1 MTKKI
6 ASFILLTTLFLQFV
20 PFQSKTPFEG
30 VIEFDRKAGSSQMK
44 YKYFIKDDKIRI
56 EDYGSDGTLQ
66 GIMLVNT
73 TANKVI
79 GLSPDRKLYMDVPNN
94 RIPKDVAVEVKKT
107 GNTKDIQGYKCS
119 EIKVTCKDESRVI
132 TYWVGGDNFTFL
144 LPMLKTMNRMDKTSV
159 YFLKIPDVGNVFP
172 MIGEEKKLDGTLL
185 SLLKVTSIKE
195 QTLDNS
201 LFEIPKGYSKF
212 EK

>member
-1 MTKKI
+1 MLKKI
-6 ASFILLTTLFLQFV
+6 GILSLLAALFLQFV
-20 PFQSKTPFEG
+20 PFQSNTPFEG
-30 VIEFDRKAGSSQMK
+30 IIEFDRKAGSSLMK
-44 YKYFIKDDKIRI
+44 YKYFIKGEKIRV

-66 GIMLVNT
+66 GVMLINT
-73 TANKVI
+73 ATNKVI

-94 RIPKDVAVEVKKT
+94 RVPKDVTVEVKKT
-107 GNTKDIQGYKCS
+107 GNTKDILGYKCS

-159 YFLKIPDVGNVFP
+159 YFLKITDIGNVFP
-172 MIGEEKKLDGTLL
+172 LIGEEKKLDGTLL
-185 SLLKVTSIKE
+185 SLLKVTAIKK
-195 QTLDNS
+195 QTLEPA
-201 LFEIPKGYSKF
+201 LFEIPKDYSKF